1 MTDTPAPKNDSAK
14 NDSTKNDAGRVSMLW
29 ATIEHAEELAAC
41 HKTLFDPPWDQAS
54 FEQFLA
60 HPGST
65 ALIARTGNPQETVGF
80 IVGQLAADEAEILT
94 FGVRKDWQRLG
105 LGRRLVEGLKR
116 AAQRGEAKKLFLEV
130 ADDNIPALVL
140 YSRLGFKD
148 VGRRQA
154 YYKRAD
160 GVTADALVLSLA
172 L

>member
-1 MTDTPAPKNDSAK
+1 MTDTPTPKNDAS
-14 NDSTKNDAGRVSMLW
+14 RVSMLW
-29 ATIEHAEELAAC
+29 ATIEHADELAAC
-41 HKTLFDPPWDQAS
+41 HKTLFDPPWDKES
-54 FEQFLA
+54 FEQFLS

-80 IVGQLAADEAEILT
+80 IIAQLAADEAEILT

-105 LGRRLVEGLKR
+105 LGKRLVDGLKR

-130 ADDNIPALVL
+130 ADDNLPALVL
-140 YSRLGFKD
+140 YSRIGFKD
-148 VGRRQA
+148 VGRRAA

-160 GVTADALVLSLA
+160 GTTADALVLSLA